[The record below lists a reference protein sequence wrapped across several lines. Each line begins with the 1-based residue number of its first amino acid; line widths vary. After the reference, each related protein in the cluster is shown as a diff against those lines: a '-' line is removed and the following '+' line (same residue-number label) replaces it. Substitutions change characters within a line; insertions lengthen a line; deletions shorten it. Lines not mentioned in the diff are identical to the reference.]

1 MRLHVQR
8 DPVIYGFAAHCDVE
22 RNSSITHEVSIL
34 RVSRDRPRNKHD
46 ITMEW
51 IFEGAGL
58 SYIGTLI
65 SVVTFVEAG
74 SAVSGTEYLVSA
86 AGLFVLLRH

>member
-1 MRLHVQR
+1 
-8 DPVIYGFAAHCDVE
+8 
-22 RNSSITHEVSIL
+22 
-34 RVSRDRPRNKHD
+34 
-46 ITMEW
+46 MEW